1 MTVLLVMFLILAFV
15 GTDQVVRAASRR
27 MASKR

>member
-15 GTDQVVRAASRR
+15 GTDQVVRATSRR
-27 MASKR
+27 MAAKR